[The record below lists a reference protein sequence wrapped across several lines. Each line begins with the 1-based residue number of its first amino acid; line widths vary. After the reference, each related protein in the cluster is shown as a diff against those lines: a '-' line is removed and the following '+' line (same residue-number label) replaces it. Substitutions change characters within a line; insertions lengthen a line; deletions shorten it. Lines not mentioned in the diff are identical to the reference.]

1 VSTSV
6 FLCLSLLLVFV
17 TLSLLLVPCHFLVFN
32 MRRVQL
38 KVTIKASGHTLCS
51 VPFSMQ
57 RGQGQLSVQKCPC
70 CSCHFLPCSVVW
82 VSQGEWVAKALL
94 KPMNAAGVVAA
105 LVAMVVSL
113 TSSTR
118 FRRWWYQVQVKY

>member
-1 VSTSV
+1 
-6 FLCLSLLLVFV
+6 
-17 TLSLLLVPCHFLVFN
+17 
-32 MRRVQL
+32 
-38 KVTIKASGHTLCS
+38 
-51 VPFSMQ
+51 
-57 RGQGQLSVQKCPC
+57 
-70 CSCHFLPCSVVW
+70 VW